1 MAKEKLF
8 PKAPADDKREPH
20 DKFSDF
26 AQKIV
31 TVPKSEVDA
40 REQAWRTSR
49 SQGQHSSP
57 KRHDNDT
64 P

>member
-26 AQKIV
+26 AAKIV
-31 TVPKSEVDA
+31 TVPKSEIDQ
-40 REQAWRTSR
+40 REQAWQRQRAAQKSDR
-49 SQGQHSSP
+49 RESS
-57 KRHDNDT
+57 
-64 P
+64 